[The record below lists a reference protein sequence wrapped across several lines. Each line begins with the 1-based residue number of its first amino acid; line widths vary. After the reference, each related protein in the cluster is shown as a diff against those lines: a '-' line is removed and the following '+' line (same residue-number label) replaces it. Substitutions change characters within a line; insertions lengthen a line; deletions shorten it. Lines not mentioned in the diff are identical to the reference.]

1 MVVFGSTVSKSS
13 LEMHRFKELEIISSP
28 TKRLSAGIWQTPP
41 SVSASAE
48 GGGGL
53 CSSGQRRLSPR
64 AGGEDHQTMEVTPGG
79 SWRVNCSVNVS
90 PPWVP
95 WGKDPTFLPAQN
107 VDGVTV
113 KPRQPDWPACLR
125 SSQPVQLL
133 SVKTQRLKS
142 SLAIMAYSL
151 PAAPA
156 SRRSQAAGLEPSL
169 TPSRS
174 VTLGK
179 SLSLS
184 GPSFPPFWELEIV
197 IVSGLWGFFI
207 LRGIN

>member
-1 MVVFGSTVSKSS
+1 
-13 LEMHRFKELEIISSP
+13 MHRFKELEIISSP

-53 CSSGQRRLSPR
+53 CSSGQRRFSPR

-95 WGKDPTFLPAQN
+95 CGKDPTLLPVQN

-113 KPRQPDWPACLR
+113 KPRQPGPHISAHHNWSSCSLLKPSDSSPVSLSWLTACPLLLLHKGAR
-125 SSQPVQLL
+125 LLGSS
-133 SVKTQRLKS
+133 
-142 SLAIMAYSL
+142 
-151 PAAPA
+151 PA
-156 SRRSQAAGLEPSL
+156 SPLFAL
-169 TPSRS
+169 
-174 VTLGK
+174 
-179 SLSLS
+179 
-184 GPSFPPFWELEIV
+184 
-197 IVSGLWGFFI
+197 
-207 LRGIN
+207 